1 MLEHEKMT
9 PDALTD
15 LLYRKSG
22 LKGLSG
28 LTHDMRELEA
38 SSAPEAQ
45 QAIEYFV
52 ASIRQELGGLA
63 AVLGGLDALV
73 FTGGIG
79 EHSAH
84 VRRKVCENMDWLG
97 IEIDKAKNADN
108 AMELGTGQTRVMVI
122 PTDEERV
129 IARAVNTA
137 LTGSS

>member
-1 MLEHEKMT
+1 MSEH
-9 PDALTD
+9 PDPTEVTLRAAGLGKTFDDGRLNLTVLRSVD
-15 LLYRKSG
+15 LSVARDECIAIVGASGSGKST
-22 LKGLSG
+22 LLH
-28 LTHDMRELEA
+28 L
-38 SSAPEAQ
+38 
-45 QAIEYFV
+45 
-52 ASIRQELGGLA
+52 
-63 AVLGGLDALV
+63 LGGLDALV

-97 IEIDKAKNADN
+97 IGIDKAKNADN